1 MSSTIAW
8 KVGGEQGEGIDST
21 GDILATVVNRLGYYV
36 YGYKH
41 FSSRIRGGHTNY
53 KIRISS
59 EPVLATSD
67 DLHILVAL
75 DQQTINI
82 NGDELV
88 EGGLVIA
95 DRAFEPEL
103 PAELSRA
110 VLLPVPLTEIAKE
123 IGNTVVKNIVSL
135 GASAYFMGIP
145 LETFSEVIKEKFG
158 KKSGKVGQMNIDALE
173 RGYAYAKENYPEYTD
188 FTLVGGDGKARYLMI
203 GNDAI
208 SLGALAAGCR
218 VMMGYPI
225 TPASEIMYWL
235 MDKFTQFGGVVVQT
249 EDELAAITGA
259 LGASFAGARAMTA
272 TSGPGLSLMMEA
284 IGLASTTEIPI
295 VVVDTQR
302 AGPSTGMP
310 TKQEQSDL
318 FSMVYGSHGE
328 SPRIVLAPSTA
339 EEAFYDTMLAFNLAD
354 QYQMP
359 VFIAADLALA
369 LFMQTVE
376 SLDFKRI
383 PIDRGLMISQE
394 ELDQLGKDQFKRYA
408 LTESGVSPRSI
419 PGQRYGQYLAT
430 GSEHNEF
437 GKVSESPINRKK
449 MMEKRFKKLQNL
461 DLPGV
466 NYRGPE
472 NPDLLLVGVGSTI
485 GAIRSVQGQLMD
497 EGKTVGH
504 AHLRVL
510 NPFPV
515 KEMSEYISS
524 SKQILVI
531 DNNYTGQLTKLL
543 ELNVKTDRPI
553 YTLTKYNGV
562 PFLPGEIR
570 AKALEVLG

>member
-21 GDILATVVNRLGYYV
+21 GDILATAVNRLGYYV

-53 KIRISS
+53 KIRVSP
-59 EPVLATSD
+59 EPVQSTSD

-75 DQQTINI
+75 DQQTITL
-82 NGDELV
+82 NGHELV
-88 EGGLVIA
+88 DGGLVIA
-95 DRAFEPEL
+95 DSSFDPEL
-103 PAELSRA
+103 PVELSRA
-110 VLLPVPLTEIAKE
+110 TLLTFPLTDIAKE
-123 IGNTVVKNIVSL
+123 IGNTVMKNIVSL

-145 LETFSEVIKEKFG
+145 LATFQEVIMERFGRKSEKI
-158 KKSGKVGQMNIDALE
+158 GQMNISALE
-173 RGYAYAKENYPEYTD
+173 RGYQYAQEHFPEYKE
-188 FTLVGGDGKARYLMI
+188 FVISGGDGKARHVMI

-208 SLGALAAGCR
+208 ALGALAAGCR
-218 VMMGYPI
+218 IMMGYPI
-225 TPASEIMYWL
+225 TPASEIMFWL
-235 MDKFTQFGGVVVQT
+235 MEKFTEFGGVVVQT
-249 EDELAAITGA
+249 EDELAAITSA

-284 IGLASTTEIPI
+284 IGLASITEIPI
-295 VVVDTQR
+295 VIVDTQR

-369 LFMQTVE
+369 LFTQTVD
-376 SLDFKRI
+376 SLDYKRI
-383 PIDRGLMISQE
+383 PIDRGMMITQE
-394 ELDQLGKDQFKRYA
+394 ELDEIGRDNFKRYEF
-408 LTESGVSPRSI
+408 TESGISPRSI

-430 GSEHNEF
+430 GAEHNEF
-437 GKVSESPINRKK
+437 GKVSESPLNREK
-449 MMEKRFKKLQNL
+449 MMQKRFNKLNNFNIT
-461 DLPGV
+461 GV
-466 NYRGPE
+466 DYRGPE
-472 NPDLLLVGVGSTI
+472 NPDLLLISVGSPS
-485 GAIRSVQGQLMD
+485 GATRVAQGQLMD

-504 AHLRVL
+504 ANLRVL
-510 NPFPV
+510 SPFPT
-515 KEMSEYISS
+515 KELGELIES
-524 SKQILVI
+524 SKQVLVI
-531 DNNYTGQLTKLL
+531 DNNYLGQLTKLI
-543 ELNVKTDRPI
+543 EFNVKTDKRI
-553 YTLTKYNGV
+553 TTLTKYNGI
-562 PFLPGEIR
+562 PFLPGEIH